1 MATDWAPIVQTGIGA
16 AAAIGGGFIGAWW
29 QERGQ
34 RRIQGDQRRER
45 AAVVLAEVT
54 ALFEDSLPYLV
65 QDSDDPAGMLAALLE
80 RREKVRMPLLMLA
93 TGHPSARVR
102 QLAGTVDHQLATS
115 LRAMTL
121 ALQAADGDD
130 PPSGDWEM
138 ARGLHGT
145 FQEALGELIASIQ
158 QA

>member
-1 MATDWAPIVQTGIGA
+1 MARARCPAT
-16 AAAIGGGFIGAWW
+16 AIGGGFVGAWW

-54 ALFEDSLPYLV
+54 ALFEDSSPYLV
-65 QDSDDPAGMLAALLE
+65 HESDDPTGTLAALFE

-93 TGHPSARVR
+93 TGHPSARVC
-102 QLAGTVDHQLATS
+102 QLAGTVDYQLATN

-121 ALQAADGDD
+121 ALQTAGGDD

-138 ARGLHGT
+138 ARGFHGT
-145 FQEALGELIASIQ
+145 FQKALAS
-158 QA
+158 